1 MINFFKR
8 NKSSIKSII
17 MPELGWEQVA
27 KSKSIIQWINPEK
40 TISISI
46 NYFDKSPD
54 LPVLKDMKVIRSFFR
69 GQIIEH
75 NGGLIQVDLA
85 NSEKYKIIKTIFK
98 IPQEPAGIVY
108 LASLTIPFKDCS
120 YVIKIQ
126 APEMENIGDRES
138 IILDRLK
145 HDGGN
150 SYQNLSSDPYM
161 QSFTKGTLMN
171 KSEEKIYD
179 IEFKDHP
186 LSLARKLLDEIET
199 KITFKPEL
207 EKLKKY

>member
-1 MINFFKR
+1 
-8 NKSSIKSII
+8 